1 MSQLESTLRALLWKP
16 QDTAVRLREALP
28 GHVRR
33 KEYRLAADC
42 QEAIAK
48 AEREIEL
55 WENLLKL
62 YLSEHPP
69 EQTLAENLCH
79 VTSSLPL
86 A

>member
-16 QDTAVRLREALP
+16 QDTATRLREALP

-42 QEAIAK
+42 QEAIVK
-48 AEREIEL
+48 AEREIEI

-69 EQTLAENLCH
+69 EQSLAHDAIPPN
-79 VTSSLPL
+79 PPG
-86 A
+86 